1 MTSNN
6 IQKIMQNN
14 LHLNPWML
22 SKNTNEIVNSYVQ
35 KIYKQMPQ
43 PFKKDPKP
51 KVAAERPENKAP
63 IRLFKAQQLEEYVPH
78 KIVPQLISNSSKK
91 TSRTKVGNAR
101 KLSHDRLVQL
111 LGANNSYN
119 LQPKKKYSIT
129 TNNAAAM
136 LENRKFLKSPN
147 LQIYSSRRYGSS
159 ASSSRSSLRRRH
171 RHRQSPLKQVNN
183 FLNSYHTGGGQL
195 LDSFV
200 KYLMPSRNQQMKGN
214 LGSLP
219 EALRISST
227 IQNELMTLD
236 GITRNRIAMGSHKV
250 NNLTE
255 LSLKASEPIEIDRL
269 RLWKHPPPLEKFL
282 LSGLRQIMD
291 PLDKLKPSLKLC
303 EQVPQKQLKPSSSKN
318 ELTMNS
324 KPCEVP
330 NWKEQHRVRRMKKLG
345 LIEESPKNE
354 SAEQQLGDKIGKR
367 ASTGNFINGKP
378 YKASAEGEAYTKTS
392 SEFNAGTQR
401 YFPTMMKAEASIAEK
416 SSYHKLWASQ
426 IKSKLS
432 SKPDLYLSEVLISPR
447 SNKTS
452 TPGENSNQG
461 PLSLAASNI
470 KTLMAKNPS
479 IYRHGGA
486 SYDFSMGKY

>member
-43 PFKKDPKP
+43 AFKKDPKP

-78 KIVPQLISNSSKK
+78 KIVPQLVLNSAKK

-101 KLSHDRLVQL
+101 KLCHDRLVQL

-119 LQPKKKYSIT
+119 LQLKKKYSIT
-129 TNNAAAM
+129 THNTAAL

-171 RHRQSPLKQVNN
+171 RHHQSPLKQVNN

-250 NNLTE
+250 KNLTE
-255 LSLKASEPIEIDRL
+255 LSFKASEPIEIDRL
-269 RLWKHPPPLEKFL
+269 RLWKHPPPLEKFP

-291 PLDKLKPSLKLC
+291 PLDKLKPC
-303 EQVPQKQLKPSSSKN
+303 EQVPKKQLKPSS
-318 ELTMNS
+318 TMNL

-330 NWKEQHRVRRMKKLG
+330 NWKEQHRLRRMKKLG

-354 SAEQQLGDKIGKR
+354 SVKLHFGDKIGKR
-367 ASTGNFINGKP
+367 ASTENFINGKP
-378 YKASAEGEAYTKTS
+378 FKASAEGEAYTKTS
-392 SEFNAGTQR
+392 SEFNADTQR
-401 YFPTMMKAEASIAEK
+401 YFPNMIKADASMAEK
-416 SSYHKLWASQ
+416 SSCHKLWASQ
-426 IKSKLS
+426 SRSKLS
-432 SKPDLYLSEVLISPR
+432 SKPDLCLSEVLLSPR

-452 TPGENSNQG
+452 TLGENSNQG
-461 PLSLAASNI
+461 PLSLAAANI